1 MADHPKAEAA
11 AGGEAEAAPAGI
23 TSSVREAYRHS
34 EKRSGFVCGECAAQ
48 NELKCVNDARA
59 GDKIR
64 CRECGYRILYK
75 KREKRPR
82 EFSAR

>member
-1 MADHPKAEAA
+1 MSS
-11 AGGEAEAAPAGI
+11 AGSSGAPAAPAGI
-23 TSSVREAYRHS
+23 TSSVREAYRQA
-34 EKRSGFVCGECAAQ
+34 ERRSGFVCGDCAAF
-48 NELKCVNDARA
+48 NELRAVSDPRA

-82 EFSAR
+82 AFSAR

>member
-1 MADHPKAEAA
+1 MADDAA
-11 AGGEAEAAPAGI
+11 AAAAATQGEGQKPAGI
-23 TSSVREAYRHS
+23 TSSIREAFRQS
-34 EKRSGFVCGECAAQ
+34 EKRSGFVCGDCAAF
-48 NELKCVNDARA
+48 NEMRCVSDPRA